1 METRIDKYNN
11 KNIPTR
17 VEKNKELYTKI
28 YSAYDEFE
36 NYKIPIDSNEVDLS
50 NVKRNVTSREEYRQ
64 VKNYSSATNSKIVKR
79 DPDVYKVDFDK
90 NTEVY
95 DVKDMIKEAKDAR
108 KTEINEEKEE
118 NYLKKLNLDLE
129 KTNLE
134 KMKEMY
140 TDVTL
145 SEDEEEKLSN
155 TANLSLEILSD
166 LKGDNENTVVT
177 DPIQRDDDVIN
188 EDKTFYSNNYSFKN
202 EDFFESDEEIEEK
215 DNKYLF
221 KIILIILF
229 IILLAIISI
238 YFIGYFGRT

>member
-1 METRIDKYNN
+1 
-11 KNIPTR
+11 
-17 VEKNKELYTKI
+17 
-28 YSAYDEFE
+28 
-36 NYKIPIDSNEVDLS
+36 
-50 NVKRNVTSREEYRQ
+50 
-64 VKNYSSATNSKIVKR
+64 
-79 DPDVYKVDFDK
+79 
-90 NTEVY
+90 
-95 DVKDMIKEAKDAR
+95 MIKEAKDAR

-140 TDVTL
+140 MDVTL

-188 EDKTFYSNNYSFKN
+188 EDKTFYSN
-202 EDFFESDEEIEEK
+202 
-215 DNKYLF
+215 KYLF

>member
-1 METRIDKYNN
+1 M
-11 KNIPTR
+11 
-17 VEKNKELYTKI
+17 
-28 YSAYDEFE
+28 
-36 NYKIPIDSNEVDLS
+36 
-50 NVKRNVTSREEYRQ
+50 
-64 VKNYSSATNSKIVKR
+64 
-79 DPDVYKVDFDK
+79 
-90 NTEVY
+90 Y

-140 TDVTL
+140 MDVTL

>member
-79 DPDVYKVDFDK
+79 NPDVYKVDFDK

-108 KTEINEEKEE
+108 KTE
-118 NYLKKLNLDLE
+118 
-129 KTNLE
+129 
-134 KMKEMY
+134 Y
-140 TDVTL
+140 TQEQYESMCDNIFEV
-145 SEDEEEKLSN
+145 
-155 TANLSLEILSD
+155 EI
-166 LKGDNENTVVT
+166 
-177 DPIQRDDDVIN
+177 
-188 EDKTFYSNNYSFKN
+188 
-202 EDFFESDEEIEEK
+202 
-215 DNKYLF
+215 
-221 KIILIILF
+221 
-229 IILLAIISI
+229 
-238 YFIGYFGRT
+238 

>member
-1 METRIDKYNN
+1 M
-11 KNIPTR
+11 
-17 VEKNKELYTKI
+17 
-28 YSAYDEFE
+28 
-36 NYKIPIDSNEVDLS
+36 
-50 NVKRNVTSREEYRQ
+50 
-64 VKNYSSATNSKIVKR
+64 
-79 DPDVYKVDFDK
+79 
-90 NTEVY
+90 
-95 DVKDMIKEAKDAR
+95 
-108 KTEINEEKEE
+108 
-118 NYLKKLNLDLE
+118 DLE

-145 SEDEEEKLSN
+145 SEEEEEKLSN